1 MNNKANEKILNNEI
15 QEITID
21 DILNY
26 ERNIIIKNI
35 NLISEKLGEKN
46 IYKKTKNPK
55 FNERKILFFIYVIIS
70 IIFFILFLKKII
82 KSN

>member
-1 MNNKANEKILNNEI
+1 MNNNVNERILNNEI

-26 ERNIIIKNI
+26 ERNIIIKSI

-55 FNERKILFFIYVIIS
+55 FNERKI
-70 IIFFILFLKKII
+70 
-82 KSN
+82 

>member
-26 ERNIIIKNI
+26 KRNIINKSID
-35 NLISEKLGEKN
+35 LISEKLGEKN
-46 IYKKTKNPK
+46 IYKKTKNPR
-55 FNERKILFFIYVIIS
+55 FNERKILFFIYVVIS
-70 IIFFILFLKKII
+70 IIFFILFLKK
-82 KSN
+82 